1 MRGASAMPRPLVE
14 RTPPSEGAT
23 DRSPRLDVALA
34 LAADGFLIGHC
45 YGVTRAGG
53 CLCGRADCRAPGK
66 HGGLGWKEH
75 ATRDADTIRTRFAA
89 GDPNY
94 MVIPPKG
101 SGLLIVDEDV
111 PRTLHTL
118 GDLPAT
124 MIMQTGE
131 KPGGG
136 RGRHLYGRLPEG
148 IDESSLPYQ
157 WAGGEVR
164 FGGNGGVVGPF
175 SRHHSGATYEPL
187 NGFAVETLPD
197 QWVRNLIASGR
208 KRTSKQDAAR
218 SPGDPDWTIPE
229 PGRHLWL
236 TSTAGRLRWAG
247 LDGDALRD
255 ALRALNRAR
264 CSPPL
269 HEAEV
274 DEIAAWADKG
284 EGDAGPG
291 VRGGPEL
298 RPLPRNV
305 GASLPPPDVDAWV
318 IEGVLRPGTI
328 LVVASLEG
336 SGKSHVRKEM
346 AVRLTTCGGPLFGHY
361 PIPRTC
367 SVLEIDEE
375 NGGSE
380 EFRREEQ
387 VFAALGVRRAD
398 ATNYWSVSFPAL
410 DLGDDGSQVYLCGQ
424 VATHRPDVLM
434 LDTGTSMVDEE
445 WGPELKA
452 AVRFLRRLTVEF
464 GCAVVIFVHLVKPP
478 RGRDA
483 TTRAHGSALSD
494 VMGQWTRTVDAVA
507 LLADLGGGRANWRM
521 FKKVPKSELV
531 IAQAEGIWKVVHV
544 GAERKVTNDD
554 RVLRAIA
561 EGGENPD
568 SIATSLGVSTR
579 TVSEAIK
586 HLRDRGLIGPKYP
599 YEMTSAGVEAL
610 A

>member
-1 MRGASAMPRPLVE
+1 MPRPPAEPTSPDDTAAE
-14 RTPPSEGAT
+14 RVA
-23 DRSPRLDVALA
+23 RLDKAIA
-34 LAADGFLIGHC
+34 LAAEGFHIGQC
-45 YGVTRAGG
+45 YGVTRTGG
-53 CLCGRADCRAPGK
+53 CLCPREDCKAPGK
-66 HGGLGWKEH
+66 HGGPGWKEH
-75 ATRDADTIRTRFAA
+75 ATQNPDSIRTRFAT

-111 PRTLHTL
+111 PGSLDTL
-118 GDLPAT
+118 GDLPTT
-124 MIMQTGE
+124 MIVQTSE

-136 RGRHLYGRLPEG
+136 HGRHVYGRLPDG

-164 FGGNGGVVGPF
+164 VGGNGGVVGPY
-175 SRHHSGATYEPL
+175 SRHASGVTYDPL
-187 NGFAVETLPD
+187 NGFAVERLSEP
-197 QWVRNLIASGR
+197 WVRMLIASGR
-208 KRTSKQDAAR
+208 KRTSEQDAAR
-218 SPGDPDWTIPE
+218 SPGDPDWTVTE
-229 PGRHLWL
+229 PGRHVWL
-236 TSTAGRLRWAG
+236 ASRAGMLRRAG
-247 LDGDALRD
+247 LGGDALRD
-255 ALRALNRAR
+255 ALGSLNWAR

-269 HEAEV
+269 PEAEV
-274 DEIAAWADKG
+274 DEVAAWADKR
-284 EGDAGPG
+284 EGDTGPG
-291 VRGGPEL
+291 VTVRPEP
-298 RPLPRNV
+298 RPVPRNV
-305 GASLPPPDVDAWV
+305 GTSVPSPEVDAWL
-318 IEGVLRPGTI
+318 IEKVLRPGAI
-328 LVVASLEG
+328 LVIASLEG
-336 SGKSHVRKEM
+336 LGKSHVRKEI
-346 AVRLTTCGGPLFGHY
+346 AVRLTTCGGSLFGYY

-375 NGGSE
+375 NGVQE
-380 EFRREEQ
+380 EIRREEQ
-387 VFAALGVRRAD
+387 VFAALGVRRVEAD
-398 ATNYWSVSFPAL
+398 GTYWSVSFPAL
-410 DLGDDGSQVYLCGQ
+410 ELGDEASQIYLREH
-424 VATHRPDVLM
+424 VAAHRPDVLM
-434 LDTGTSMVDEE
+434 LDTGTSMVGEE

-452 AVRFLRRLTVEF
+452 AIRFLRRLTVEF

-483 TTRAHGSALSD
+483 TTRMHGSTLSD

-531 IAQAEGIWKVVHV
+531 IAQADGVWKVVHV

-599 YEMTSAGVEAL
+599 YEMTPAGDEAL